1 MLERLEM
8 KIEKGDTFK
17 IVNPADLSEEEFVV
31 TQVDEKEVTVQL
43 INPHGL
49 FSCTLPIDR
58 FELALT

>member
-1 MLERLEM
+1 M

-17 IVNPADLSEEEFVV
+17 IVNPADLSEDEFVV